1 MLFRS
6 QYHLYVSPYT
16 LDFTAIKTTTT
27 MNQKSTKEMEQHT
40 KSLVIFGAT
49 GDLCRRKLI
58 PALFS
63 LHEKNLLPEDFRIIG
78 ASRTAHTR
86 QSWLESLGRYY
97 PADFSLKLEYYA
109 CLYENFPCELK
120 VNDIN
125 QILIDEKI
133 DVHIYILDIWI
144 IEGNKRFIKPSVT
157 WLPLHFTPV
166 EESTINAL
174 GNFHSYLYLST
185 FGLNLGHIF

>member
-1 MLFRS
+1 MSYYGS

-16 LDFTAIKTTTT
+16 LDFTTIKTTTS

-78 ASRTAHTR
+78 ASRTPHTR

-109 CLYENFPCELK
+109 CDLSNPGT
-120 VNDIN
+120 
-125 QILIDEKI
+125 
-133 DVHIYILDIWI
+133 LDILP
-144 IEGNKRFIKPSVT
+144 KTDDTTYFLSVPPDRYADAVT
-157 WLPLHFTPV
+157 NLKEVMFLGPV
-166 EESTINAL
+166 V
-174 GNFHSYLYLST
+174 FHSL
-185 FGLNLGHIF
+185 HMEHA

>member
-1 MLFRS
+1 MSYYGS

-16 LDFTAIKTTTT
+16 LDFTVIKTTTT

-78 ASRTAHTR
+78 ASRTPHTR
-86 QSWLESLGRYY
+86 QSWLESLGTVSYTH
-97 PADFSLKLEYYA
+97 L
-109 CLYENFPCELK
+109 
-120 VNDIN
+120 
-125 QILIDEKI
+125 
-133 DVHIYILDIWI
+133 
-144 IEGNKRFIKPSVT
+144 T
-157 WLPLHFTPV
+157 LPTTPYV
-166 EESTINAL
+166 
-174 GNFHSYLYLST
+174 
-185 FGLNLGHIF
+185 